1 MAEAEAVSTWRPM
14 LLFPELFLKIESELI
29 FTIVILQFKTG
40 VRMPLSSQI
49 KELGAILQK
58 TDKFEPVLIQTNK
71 NDKHLASMAMRMPS
85 DLRSSGLGSVQRRKR
100 KIGNECSHKNWK

>member
-1 MAEAEAVSTWRPM
+1 MVVNPRGVTCVD
-14 LLFPELFLKIESELI
+14 LNFLKSELI

-40 VRMPLSSQI
+40 VRMRLTSQI

-58 TDKFEPVLIQTNK
+58 LIKYEPGRIEVIH
-71 NDKHLASMAMRMPS
+71 DYKHLKWLASMAMRMPS

-100 KIGNECSHKNWK
+100 NSETIVLSQELEK